1 LVVGCSR
8 SSESSIRHR
17 HHHQHHHPLIIIMWF
32 NIIRWAITHGV
43 GL

>member
-1 LVVGCSR
+1 LAAAAAARAASAIATII
-8 SSESSIRHR
+8 SIIT
-17 HHHQHHHPLIIIMWF
+17 PLIIMWF